1 MKKALTALLILGLFA
16 SGYIVGVLR
25 TVYTAEISWGTETE
39 TTMQITLDGYTWEFS
54 AYNGN

>member
-1 MKKALTALLILGLFA
+1 MKKALTAFLILSLFA

-25 TVYTAEISWGTETE
+25 TVYTAEISWGTET
-39 TTMQITLDGYTWEFS
+39 TMQITLDGYTWEFS